1 MRFKDFHYDIVVN
14 RRIFYFIFYKNY
26 ILEFILALN
35 YLKRILSCISFII
48 LHSHIIGQEIPPIED
63 FIPES
68 YQVESQNWSISQADN
83 KYIYVGNNKGL
94 LEFNGKEWIVYPTP
108 NETVIRSVKVVEDKV
123 YTGFYM
129 NFGYWQKNNFGHL
142 IYTSISDSIK
152 DKLID
157 DEQIWHIIHQDDRI
171 LFQSLNRIYIY
182 NTKTEEI
189 SIIDSEFGIQGMF
202 KVDDSIYYQSNK
214 QGLFRIE
221 NGKPILLDDLQL
233 FKNDIVVE
241 IATTDNGLLLITRN
255 NGFYELIN
263 GNIEK
268 ITLASADK
276 LQNVSIFSALKL
288 KNGNYILGTISNGL
302 IYLSSNGEIVYD
314 LDQNKGLSNNTILSV
329 YEDVDN
335 NIWLGLDNGI
345 NCINITSPITI
356 YPDYKGDI
364 GTVYTSAVHNDYLYI
379 GSNQGVFYKKLN
391 QDEPFKFIE
400 ETNGQVWELFIYD
413 NTLFCGHNS
422 GTFII
427 DKNKTNLI
435 SEVSGGWNFKPVKN
449 NPDLL
454 LQGTYTG
461 LVVLEKNKDQW
472 QLRNK
477 LKGFDLSC
485 RYMEFYDN
493 TLWVNHEYRGVYKL
507 KLNKALTEVT
517 FSTLDSVGRGKNSN
531 IIKYDNELLYVHEN
545 ETYIFDNQDKK
556 FTTDLNKSRFS
567 KIKNDLKGKIIK
579 DNHGSLWV
587 FAQDY
592 LGQIIESQFSDDL
605 KINKIPIPRSSRKEF
620 YGFENINHIEEEKYL
635 LGTISGYINLDVKD
649 VKYDEEKIILERVQ
663 VRDKDAEF
671 QTISLLEENLNLQP
685 NLNTISFAFTIP
697 QYDKYIVPE
706 FQYTLEGFYKD
717 WSKWS
722 SESNVVFEN
731 LPPGEYTFKVRAKTG
746 DVINSNGL
754 SYSFTIDRPWY
765 ASTSII
771 IGYIIL
777 LVIIFLIINKAYKE
791 YYTKQKQKIVDENK
805 KKLELKQLESERAIM
820 KLNNEKL
827 RQDIES
833 KNRELA
839 SYTMNII
846 KKNELLNTIKKEL
859 EKSEKQQKG
868 LKDVERV
875 IDKNL
880 NNKDDWKHF
889 EEALNNLDKD
899 FLKKLKAQ
907 HPELTPNDLRF
918 CSFLRLNLSSKE
930 IAPLLNISVRS
941 VEIKRYRLRKKLNL
955 DHSDNLVNYILEI

>member
-1 MRFKDFHYDIVVN
+1 MKYFKQ
-14 RRIFYFIFYKNY
+14 
-26 ILEFILALN
+26 ILTCL
-35 YLKRILSCISFII
+35 LSLII
-48 LHSHIIGQEIPPIED
+48 HSYIIGQEIPPIED

-68 YQVESQNWSISQADN
+68 YEVESQNWSISQADN

-94 LEFNGKEWIVYPTP
+94 LEFNGKEWIVYPAP

-129 NFGYWQKNNFGHL
+129 NFGYWQKNDFGNL
-142 IYTSISDSIK
+142 IYTSISDRIK

-157 DEQIWHIIHQDDRI
+157 DEQIWHILHQDDRI

-182 NTKTEEI
+182 NTNTEEI
-189 SIIDSEFGIQGMF
+189 SIIDSDLGIQAMF
-202 KVDDSIYYQSNK
+202 KVDDSIYFQSIK

-221 NGKPILLDDLQL
+221 NGKPLFLNDLQ
-233 FKNDIVVE
+233 FFQNDVVVE
-241 IATTDNGLLLITRN
+241 IATTDKGLLLITRN
-255 NGFYELIN
+255 NGFYELVD
-263 GNIEK
+263 GNLNK
-268 ITLASADK
+268 ITIPSEDK

-288 KNGNYILGTISNGL
+288 RNGNYALGTISNGL
-302 IYLSSNGEIVYD
+302 IYLSAKGEILYY
-314 LDQNKGLSNNTILSV
+314 LSQNEGLSNNTILNV
-329 YEDVDN
+329 FEDVDG

-345 NCINITSPITI
+345 NCINISSAMTI
-356 YPDYKGDI
+356 YPDFRGNI
-364 GTVYTSAVHNDYLYI
+364 GTVYTSAVYNDYLYI

-391 QDEPFKFIE
+391 QNEPFKFLE
-400 ETNGQVWELFIYD
+400 GTNGQVWELYEYD
-413 NTLFCGHNS
+413 NVLFCGHNS
-422 GTFII
+422 GTYVI
-427 DKNKTNLI
+427 NKDEVRLI
-435 SEVSGGWNFKPVKN
+435 SEVSGGWNFKPIEG

-461 LVVLEKNKDQW
+461 LVVLEKKQNQW
-472 QLRNK
+472 QFRNK

-485 RYMEFYDN
+485 RYIEFYDGF
-493 TLWVNHEYRGVYKL
+493 LWINHEYRGVYKL
-507 KLNKALTEVT
+507 NVNNEFTEIRSSALA
-517 FSTLDSVGRGKNSN
+517 SVIKGKNSN
-531 IIKYDNELLYVHEN
+531 IIIYDNELLYGHED
-545 ETYIFDNQDKK
+545 EVYLYDKERKK
-556 FTTDLNKSRFS
+556 FITELGKSRFG
-567 KIKNDLKGKIIK
+567 KIENDLQGKLLT
-579 DNHGSLWV
+579 DNHGNLWV
-587 FAQDY
+587 FASEY
-592 LGQIIESQFSDDL
+592 LGQIIESQFSEDL

-620 YGFENINHIEEEKYL
+620 YGFENINHLEEEKYI
-635 LGTISGYINLDVKD
+635 LGTIPGYINIDVKD
-649 VKYDEEKIILERVQ
+649 VKYSEEKIILARVQ
-663 VRDKDAEF
+663 VRDKDSEF
-671 QTISLLEENLNLQP
+671 QTISLLEENLNLKP
-685 NLNTISFAFTIP
+685 HLNTVSFAFTIP
-697 QYDKYIVPE
+697 QYDKYIVSE

-717 WSKWS
+717 WTKWS
-722 SESNVVFEN
+722 SESNIIFEN
-731 LPPGEYTFKVRAKTG
+731 LPAGDYTFKVRARTG
-746 DVINSNGL
+746 DIINSNQL
-754 SYSFTIDRPWY
+754 SYSFTIERPWY
-765 ASTSII
+765 ASTTVI

-777 LVIIFLIINKAYKE
+777 LIIIFFIVNKAYKE
-791 YYTKQKQKIVDENK
+791 YYTKQKQKIVEDNR

-839 SYTMNII
+839 SYTMSII
-846 KKNELLNTIKKEL
+846 KKNELLNTIKREL

-868 LKDVERV
+868 LRDVERV

-899 FLKKLKAQ
+899 FLKKLKTR

>member
-1 MRFKDFHYDIVVN
+1 MIHYDIYVN

-68 YQVESQNWSISQADN
+68 YEVESQHWSISQADN
-83 KYIYVGNNKGL
+83 KYIYAGNNKGL
-94 LEFNGKEWIVYPTP
+94 LEFNGKEWKVYPTP
-108 NETVIRSVKVVEDKV
+108 NGTVIRSVKVVEDKV

-129 NFGYWQKNNFGHL
+129 NFGYWQKNDFGNL
-142 IYTSISDSIK
+142 IYTSISDTIK
-152 DKLID
+152 DKLLA
-157 DEQIWHIIHQDDRI
+157 DEQIWHILHHDDRV

-182 NTKTEEI
+182 NTRTEEI
-189 SIIDSEFGIQGMF
+189 NIISSELGVQGIF
-202 KVDDSIYYQSNK
+202 KVEDSIYYQSVK
-214 QGLFRIE
+214 QGLFKIE
-221 NGKPILLDDLQL
+221 NGKPVLLNNLEF
-233 FKNDIVVE
+233 FKNDIIVE
-241 IATTDNGLLLITRN
+241 IAATDNGLLLITRN
-255 NGFYELIN
+255 SGLYEFSE
-263 GNIEK
+263 GNFQK
-268 ITLASADK
+268 IILTSADK

-288 KNGNYILGTISNGL
+288 RNGNYALGTISNGL
-302 IYLSSNGEIVYD
+302 IYLSAKGEIVYD
-314 LDQNKGLSNNTILSV
+314 LNQNQGLSNNTVLSIF
-329 YEDVDN
+329 EDIDSN
-335 NIWLGLDNGI
+335 LWLGLDNGI

-356 YPDYKGDI
+356 YPDFKGDI
-364 GTVYTSAVHNDYLYI
+364 GTVYTSAVYNDYIYI

-391 QDEPFKFIE
+391 QDEPYEFIE
-400 ETNGQVWELFIYD
+400 ETNGQVWKLFVHD

-427 DKNKTNLI
+427 NKDEVKLI
-435 SEVSGGWNFKPVKN
+435 SEVPGGWNFKPIKGY
-449 NPDLL
+449 PDIL

-461 LVVLEKNKDQW
+461 LSVLEKKQDQW
-472 QLRNK
+472 QFRNK
-477 LKGFDLSC
+477 VKGFDLSC

-493 TLWVNHEYRGVYKL
+493 ALWVNHEYRGVYKL
-507 KLNKALTEVT
+507 KLNNALTEVT
-517 FSTLDSVGRGKNSN
+517 SSSLNPVNKGKNSN
-531 IIKYDNELLYVHEN
+531 IIKYDNELLYVHED
-545 ETYIFDNQDKK
+545 EVKIYDDAKK
-556 FTTDLNKSRFS
+556 NFSADLTSSRFS
-567 KIKNDLKGKIIK
+567 KIKNDLQGKLIK

-587 FAQDY
+587 FAPEY
-592 LGQIIESQFSDDL
+592 LGHIIESQFSDDL
-605 KINKIPIPRSSRKEF
+605 KIHKIPIPRSSRKEF

-635 LGTISGYINLDVKD
+635 LGTVSGYINIDVRD
-649 VKYDEEKIILERVQ
+649 VNYDEEKIILDRVQ

-697 QYDKYIVPE
+697 QYDKYIVSE

-717 WSKWS
+717 WSEWS

-731 LPPGEYTFKVRAKTG
+731 LPPGDYTFKIRAKTG
-746 DVINSNGL
+746 DVINSNEL
-754 SYSFTIDRPWY
+754 LYSFSIERPWY
-765 ASTSII
+765 ASTTVI
-771 IGYIIL
+771 IGYIIIL
-777 LVIIFLIINKAYKE
+777 IIIFLIVNKAYKE
-791 YYTKQKQKIVDENK
+791 YYTKQKQKIVEENK

-839 SYTMNII
+839 SYTMSII

-889 EEALNNLDKD
+889 EEALNNLDKN

>member
-1 MRFKDFHYDIVVN
+1 
-14 RRIFYFIFYKNY
+14 
-26 ILEFILALN
+26 
-35 YLKRILSCISFII
+35 
-48 LHSHIIGQEIPPIED
+48 
-63 FIPES
+63 
-68 YQVESQNWSISQADN
+68 
-83 KYIYVGNNKGL
+83 
-94 LEFNGKEWIVYPTP
+94 
-108 NETVIRSVKVVEDKV
+108 
-123 YTGFYM
+123 
-129 NFGYWQKNNFGHL
+129 
-142 IYTSISDSIK
+142 
-152 DKLID
+152 
-157 DEQIWHIIHQDDRI
+157 
-171 LFQSLNRIYIY
+171 
-182 NTKTEEI
+182 
-189 SIIDSEFGIQGMF
+189 MF

-435 SEVSGGWNFKPVKN
+435 SEVSGGWNFKPFKN